1 MQFKT
6 IKPSSAFTSSGRVTV
21 EKINLLSVSDNLVDK
36 VTFKFTLADK
46 DGAIACDGVFTLEG
60 NDYGKWDATDRG
72 AYEIVCESLG
82 LELDQANLFKA
93 AQ

>member
-46 DGAIACDGVFTLEG
+46 EGAIACDGIFTLEG
-60 NDYGKWDATDRG
+60 DKYGTWDASDRG
-72 AYEIVCESLG
+72 AYTIVCEALG
-82 LELDQANLFKA
+82 LELEENNLFKA
-93 AQ
+93 A

>member
-46 DGAIACDGVFTLEG
+46 EGAIACDGIFTLEG
-60 NDYGKWDATDRG
+60 DKYGTWDASDRG
-72 AYEIVCESLG
+72 AYMIVCDALG
-82 LELDQANLFKA
+82 LELAENNLFKA
-93 AQ
+93 A

>member
-6 IKPSSAFTSSGRVTV
+6 IKPSSAFTSAGRVTV
-21 EKINLLSVSDNLVDK
+21 EKINLVSVSDNLVDK

-60 NDYGKWDATDRG
+60 DDYGTWDASDRG
-72 AYEIVCESLG
+72 AYEIVCKALG
-82 LELDQANLFKA
+82 LELLPDNLFKA
-93 AQ
+93 A